1 MNYIISLLFHSN
13 NPGIAYFSK
22 VHLEIML
29 SVVLLGMII
38 VRFKEDLRNN
48 NKHQIV
54 GKTLLLTVLI
64 IQQIL
69 LYSWYIFT
77 GNFTIRESLPLYPCR
92 ISELLCIILLIKM
105 NDKYFDLLF
114 YWGFSGAIMALLN
127 PDTSNL
133 GFPNAMFIQFFLGHI
148 GIILTILFLGI
159 IYDYTPTKKSLLNS
173 YKISMLYILIVIIL
187 NKITGGNYAYLAVKP
202 QNTFFDILPE
212 YPYFIPVFVGG
223 MFLLFAVMNYLW
235 LFVKGKLEYDE
246 VSYMEEN
253 EL

>member
-48 NKHQIV
+48 NKHQIA

-173 YKISMLYILIVIIL
+173 YKISMLYILIVIAL
-187 NKITGGNYAYLAVKP
+187 NKVTGGNYAYLAVKP

-235 LFVKGKLEYDE
+235 LFIKGKLEYDE

>member
-1 MNYIISLLFHSN
+1 
-13 NPGIAYFSK
+13 
-22 VHLEIML
+22 
-29 SVVLLGMII
+29 
-38 VRFKEDLRNN
+38 
-48 NKHQIV
+48 
-54 GKTLLLTVLI
+54 
-64 IQQIL
+64 
-69 LYSWYIFT
+69 
-77 GNFTIRESLPLYPCR
+77 
-92 ISELLCIILLIKM
+92 
-105 NDKYFDLLF
+105 
-114 YWGFSGAIMALLN
+114 MALLN